1 MVDQMNATSFA
12 FEDATSEFERIGV
25 ASLPSHVV
33 APPRVA
39 GAPMSFECTRGL
51 GHAVPT
57 CGAELRSDLGKVIAA
72 HVDPSIVAADG
83 QIDPVAM
90 DPVSRWARTGMAGP
104 TVRGNFNCRGPPDDR
119 DEEAANVTTAEYA
132 AGRGLHGIS
141 DRRLHLPSGLAATT
155 SVSGSSHGGTSTR
168 SRCGLP
174 MKALIEEMDAR
185 LAVLMPEITGT
196 VKGSMFRI
204 HRDVRFSKD
213 KSPYK
218 TNAACWFYHRDSRG
232 NVGQDAVHGGA
243 GLYFHLEPRACFA
256 GGGVWMPPSPVLQRI
271 RAALDVG
278 HEEFTAIV
286 SARAFRSTFG
296 ELSKEAVLTRMPR
309 GFAPDHPAADW
320 LRFQS
325 FTAGCALTQG
335 EVTAATLPDRLESI
349 YRTLVPFVRWL
360 NKAMGFRAHSSR

>member
-1 MVDQMNATSFA
+1 MTAMKKTVRASRPRSTPLDEDFRGFPPGAFA
-12 FEDATSEFERIGV
+12 F
-25 ASLPSHVV
+25 
-33 APPRVA
+33 
-39 GAPMSFECTRGL
+39 
-51 GHAVPT
+51 
-57 CGAELRSDLGKVIAA
+57 LRSL
-72 HVDPSIVAADG
+72 
-83 QIDPVAM
+83 
-90 DPVSRWARTGMAGP
+90 
-104 TVRGNFNCRGPPDDR
+104 
-119 DEEAANVTTAEYA
+119 AANNERAWFESHRTEYEESLRA
-132 AGRGLHGIS
+132 
-141 DRRLHLPSGLAATT
+141 
-155 SVSGSSHGGTSTR
+155 
-168 SRCGLP
+168 P
-174 MKALIEEMDAR
+174 MKALVEEMDAR

-278 HEEFTAIV
+278 HEEFESIV
-286 SARAFRSTFG
+286 SAKAFRSTFG

-309 GFAPDHPAADW
+309 GFAPDHPAAEW